1 MKYKFVHIPKTGGS
15 YFLHV
20 CKKFGLPVLFGKGH
34 QFICSNTA
42 GYRNITIIRDPVERF
57 VSAYNQYIHGTS
69 AWSEDQ
75 EKPLLLDPETMLDLT
90 HRGLLTKD
98 ILKSNFVYPSHFKKQ
113 TSWVRPAIGRN
124 TILVYYSDSL
134 RREIQELCDFLG
146 FDVNTLDDNRVNYP
160 LGKDFT
166 SESLPQK
173 IKDKINFVYKQDY
186 DLFYNIDRNRKA
198 FYKVIG
204 DIDGQKNAM

>member
-20 CKKFGLPVLFGKGH
+20 CKKFDLPVLFGVGH
-34 QFICSNTA
+34 QFICSNKTD
-42 GYRNITIIRDPVERF
+42 YRNITIIRDPAERF
-57 VSAYNQYIHGTS
+57 ISAYNQYIHGTS
-69 AWSEDQ
+69 EWGEDQ
-75 EKPLLLDPETMLDLT
+75 KTPLPLGPETILDLT
-90 HRGLLTKD
+90 YRGLLTEK
-98 ILKSNFVYPSHFKKQ
+98 ILQSNFVYAIHFKKQ
-113 TSWVRPAIGRN
+113 ISWVRPAIGRN

-134 RREIQELCDFLG
+134 RREIQELCDFLR
-146 FDVNTLDDNRVNYP
+146 FDVNTLNDNRVNYP
-160 LGKDFT
+160 LGKELT
-166 SESLPQK
+166 PESLPKK

>member
-15 YFLHV
+15 YFFHI
-20 CKKFGLPVLFGKGH
+20 CKKFDLPVIFGKGH
-34 QFICSNTA
+34 QFICSNKVD
-42 GYRNITIIRDPVERF
+42 YRNITIIRDPVERF

-75 EKPLLLDPETMLDLT
+75 EKPLLLDPATMLDLT

-113 TSWVRPAIGRN
+113 TSWVRPATGRN

-134 RREIQELCDFLG
+134 RREIQELCEFLG
-146 FDVNTLDDNRVNYP
+146 FDVNILNENMINYP
-160 LGKDFT
+160 LVKDFT

-204 DIDGQKNAM
+204 DSNG